1 MTIGICDDLKAAVLE
16 LQEIIEEY
24 CRKKEITADI
34 VTFDRG
40 EEALLHID
48 SVDILFL
55 DMEMPGMD
63 GIETGK
69 EILKKKK
76 DCKIIMETSHE
87 ERFKEAFYIKA
98 YRFASKPFSIPEI
111 ESCLEDAI
119 HTFIG
124 SDVVELWESRKMCSV
139 AQKDIQFLKAYD
151 GYVEAYVGGRIMRK
165 DVSLNKMEETLD
177 KRLFFR
183 VSRECVVNMAAIEDY
198 RQGVKGKRNR
208 KRVAK
213 R

>member
-16 LQEIIEEY
+16 LQGIIEEY

-165 DVSLNKMEETLD
+165 DVSLNKMEEDLD

-183 VSRECVVNMAAIEDY
+183 VSRECVVNMAAIED
-198 RQGVKGKRNR
+198 
-208 KRVAK
+208 
-213 R
+213 